1 MSRLPFRLMYLDCG
15 RAGAS
20 LLFPLPPAEG
30 EGWGEGGANARPP
43 ARPLTLPSPPKGERE
58 HGQPSHKGKG
68 DTQPFVCRISS
79 DQGLTEL
86 TTAKARLLY
95 PFAKLDP
102 KPSAGDPIVK
112 AWVDKE
118 LASEALSYVLAS
130 GREGTVHLEQV
141 LEYNKDPDYLRDRL
155 LYSLTPGGTEAGR
168 GQPTTAP
175 RDHSAARH
183 IGNAV
188 LPAPGSD
195 QLQQVGRPARLA
207 SSDPRLRGQAHRA
220 GQERLTLRT
229 REAPTLTPTL
239 SLGEGEGAISI
250 PSPPEGER
258 VRVRGRAGCGR
269 GADVRALPS
278 RYWRTSARF
287 SRRLRSRTAGQ
298 SIRK

>member
-1 MSRLPFRLMYLDCG
+1 MPVPRHAPSPY
-15 RAGAS
+15 
-20 LLFPLPPAEG
+20 PLPRRG
-30 EGWGEGGANARPP
+30 RG
-43 ARPLTLPSPPKGERE
+43 E

-155 LYSLTPGGTEAGR
+155 LYSLTLEAQKR
-168 GQPTTAP
+168 VAASPLP
-175 RDHSAARH
+175 R
-183 IGNAV
+183 
-188 LPAPGSD
+188 
-195 QLQQVGRPARLA
+195 
-207 SSDPRLRGQAHRA
+207 
-220 GQERLTLRT
+220 
-229 REAPTLTPTL
+229 RE
-239 SLGEGEGAISI
+239 II
-250 PSPPEGER
+250 
-258 VRVRGRAGCGR
+258 
-269 GADVRALPS
+269 
-278 RYWRTSARF
+278 
-287 SRRLRSRTAGQ
+287 RRLGTSVTQ
-298 SIRK
+298 F